1 MFRSTTLA
9 LLFLLVSAPVL
20 ADEKE
25 IAGSDNGD
33 VEIPASVNIYS
44 HFFRDALKG
53 ADVVA
58 YHSLEPGQKAV
69 KGSPDITYDW
79 AYVTWRFATEE
90 NRDLFAADPEKYIPA
105 YGGHCAYAMSRGFE
119 APPRPDSWTII
130 DSKLY
135 LNNNQKSFEIWERDT
150 EGNIDKANQNWVEI
164 NSGD

>member
-9 LLFLLVSAPVL
+9 IFLLSVSSLAL
-20 ADEKE
+20 ADNNE
-25 IAGSDNGD
+25 INESMHDA

-58 YHSLEPGQKAV
+58 YHSLQSGDKAV
-69 KGSPDITYDW
+69 KGSPDITYEW
-79 AYVTWRFATEE
+79 AYVTWRFASEE
-90 NRDLFAADPEKYIPA
+90 NRELFAADPEKYIPA

-130 DSKLY
+130 DGRLY

-150 EGNIDKANQNWVEI
+150 EGNIDKADLNWVEI
-164 NSGD
+164 NSGE